1 MKWEVRGFNICRE
14 PAVLSWG
21 ETEMSFPD
29 LRARKI
35 LRADG
40 YKIYVDGK
48 LFTEPDNKRSQGM
61 K

>member
-1 MKWEVRGFNICRE
+1 MKWEVKGFNIYRE

-21 ETEMSFPD
+21 EYELSFPD

-48 LFTEPDNKRSQGM
+48 LFTEPDNKKNRV
-61 K
+61 